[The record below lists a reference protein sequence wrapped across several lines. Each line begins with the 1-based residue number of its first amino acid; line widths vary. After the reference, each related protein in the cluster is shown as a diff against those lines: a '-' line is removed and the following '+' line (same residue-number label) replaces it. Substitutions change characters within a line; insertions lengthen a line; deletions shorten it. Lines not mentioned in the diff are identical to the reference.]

1 MKGKRC
7 INNKKCM
14 KYVFQPFISYSS
26 VINEAHYSMCV
37 NCETMTCYCYPRRPW
52 PSARG
57 KDEILVYMY
66 LHLHICKILHVNKE
80 HMKSANQMT
89 CKVLGKLGVCCI
101 L

>member
-1 MKGKRC
+1 
-7 INNKKCM
+7 M

-37 NCETMTCYCYPRRPW
+37 NCETLTCYCYPRRPQ

-57 KDEILVYMY
+57 KDESLVYMY
-66 LHLHICKILHVNKE
+66 LHLYICKILHIKKE
-80 HMKSANQMT
+80 HRKSANWMT
-89 CKVLGKLGVCCI
+89 LKVLGKLGVCYI